1 MSTINVGVK
10 AGNSNTGVTEAK
22 DIVKAIKAGA
32 AALLMKKGAPGA
44 AAITIKSETVNGT
57 LQFHGQPSEGSGR
70 LMYYVEGTVDMGPLK
85 GLKFGGTVQ
94 LPKEDLGN
102 YIDDDSLKLFQ
113 AAKTAAKGGKESEK
127 LTPAQVALLAEHGVT
142 VSKK

>member
-10 AGNSNTGVTEAK
+10 TGHTGVTEAK

-32 AALLMKKGAPGA
+32 AALLMAQGAPGA
-44 AAITIKSETVNGT
+44 AAITIKSETVNGM

-113 AAKTAAKGGKESEK
+113 AAKQAAKGGKEVEK
-127 LTPAQVALLAEHGVT
+127 LTPAQITLLAEHGV
-142 VSKK
+142 VIKK